1 MYPVAKGLPNNGL
14 ARVLGRA
21 YAAPGE
27 VPPVIWRGGA
37 WVTPV
42 MAAGIAVGL
51 TQLLFALL

>member
-1 MYPVAKGLPNNGL
+1 MNPVPKGLPNNGL

-42 MAAGIAVGL
+42 AAAGVAVCL
-51 TQLLFALL
+51 MQLLSVLL